1 MDVLLV
7 DIGNSRIKWRMAD
20 LAQAWSDGATRHRTG
35 VVSHAERGT
44 LAAQWQA
51 LAPSEIAAA
60 HLANVA
66 DDSLVDAVGDAIRAV
81 WGEVVIHNLV
91 SRASQC
97 GVVNGYSDPAQ
108 LGADRWA
115 LLIGAHA
122 RFPRQTLVIASLG
135 TATTIALLIFVDAFD
150 GACARFE
157 GGLILPGIDAM
168 RRSLARDTARLPL
181 ADGRVVA
188 FADNTDDAIA
198 SGIMAAQAG
207 AIGRAMRDANLR
219 FNQTGDASR
228 TVRCIL
234 TGGAAGLVA
243 PHLGF
248 EVGIENDL
256 VLQGLFCV
264 AGDETA
270 LRAALRRA

>member
-7 DIGNSRIKWRMAD
+7 DIGNSRIKWRIAD
-20 LAQAWSDGATRHRTG
+20 LAEPWSAEALQHRAG
-35 VVSHAERGT
+35 VVAHAERGT

-51 LAPSEIAAA
+51 AAPGTIVAAY
-60 HLANVA
+60 LANVA
-66 DDSLVDAVGDAIRAV
+66 DDSAARAVGAAIRAV
-81 WGEVVIHNLV
+81 WGEVAIHNLV
-91 SRASQC
+91 PRASQC
-97 GVVNGYSDPAQ
+97 GVVNGYRDPAQ

-135 TATTIALLIFVDAFD
+135 TATTIALLTSDGGSTSRFD
-150 GACARFE
+150 
-157 GGLILPGIDAM
+157 GGLILPGIEAM

-198 SGIMAAQAG
+198 SGIVSAQAG
-207 AIGRAMRDANLR
+207 AIGRVVRDATMRLANAMS
-219 FNQTGDASR
+219 ASR
-228 TVRCIL
+228 TVRSIL

-243 PHLGF
+243 KHLGF
-248 EVGIENDL
+248 DASIENDL

-264 AGDETA
+264 AGEMTTA
-270 LRAALRRA
+270 LRQREA

>member
-1 MDVLLV
+1 MRVLLV
-7 DIGNSRIKWRMAD
+7 DIGNSRIKWRIAD
-20 LAQAWSDGATRHRTG
+20 LAVPWSAEEGPHRAG
-35 VVSHAERGT
+35 VVPHTERGT
-44 LAAQWQA
+44 LAARWRA
-51 LAPSEIAAA
+51 ASSGTIVAA

-66 DDSLVDAVGDAIRAV
+66 DDAAAHSVGAAIRAV
-81 WGEVVIHNLV
+81 WGEVAIHSLV
-91 SRASQC
+91 PRAAQC
-97 GVVNGYSDPAQ
+97 GVVNAYRNPAQ

-115 LLIGAHA
+115 LLLGAHA
-122 RFPRQTLVIASLG
+122 RFPRQTLLIASLG
-135 TATTIALLIFVDAFD
+135 TATTIALLTSD
-150 GACARFE
+150 GAATSRFE

-188 FADNTDDAIA
+188 FADNTDDAIE
-198 SGIMAAQAG
+198 SGIVSAQAG
-207 AIGRAMRDANLR
+207 AIGRAMRDAKTRLADSA
-219 FNQTGDASR
+219 DASQ

-248 EVGIENDL
+248 EASIENDL